1 MIINLFAEQVNFFN
15 MTSRIPPLSALK
27 AFEAMARLERVN
39 AVAKEL
45 NLTHSA
51 VSHQLKS
58 LEDMVGVALFERLA
72 RQMTLTE
79 AGRTYAY
86 QVRQSLD
93 ELNQATQKLRK
104 PSHQATLSI
113 AVLPSFATHWLIPRL
128 ADLRQTYPELVLS
141 LHAGLSFIEF
151 EKNRIDAALR
161 FGHGQWPNLQ
171 TEHLM
176 GDSLVLVA
184 APSLVGHQS
193 FKTFKSLMKY
203 PLLHSGESWSSWLQ
217 SAHTE
222 DDPPSPHLLFTDSTH
237 LLEAAKLGMGIALT
251 RRSVAHGLIQHG
263 ALRCLSPVEP
273 VHSSSYYLVWPY
285 HSQPHPMLKKFRDW
299 LSIQVKNY
307 QASLR

>member
-93 ELNQATQKLRK
+93 ELNQATKTQKTK
-104 PSHQATLSI
+104 PSSH
-113 AVLPSFATHWLIPRL
+113 
-128 ADLRQTYPELVLS
+128 LVHRSTPLFC
-141 LHAGLSFIEF
+141 HA
-151 EKNRIDAALR
+151 
-161 FGHGQWPNLQ
+161 
-171 TEHLM
+171 
-176 GDSLVLVA
+176 LV
-184 APSLVGHQS
+184 
-193 FKTFKSLMKY
+193 
-203 PLLHSGESWSSWLQ
+203 
-217 SAHTE
+217 
-222 DDPPSPHLLFTDSTH
+222 DSTV
-237 LLEAAKLGMGIALT
+237 
-251 RRSVAHGLIQHG
+251 S
-263 ALRCLSPVEP
+263 
-273 VHSSSYYLVWPY
+273 
-285 HSQPHPMLKKFRDW
+285 
-299 LSIQVKNY
+299 
-307 QASLR
+307 

>member
-1 MIINLFAEQVNFFN
+1 

-45 NLTHSA
+45 HLTHSA
-51 VSHQLKS
+51 VSHQLKG
-58 LEDMVGVALFERLA
+58 LEELVGVTLFDRSA
-72 RQMTLTE
+72 RHMTLTE

-86 QVRQSLD
+86 QVRQSLE
-93 ELNQATQKLRK
+93 ELSQATQKLRK
-104 PSHQATLSI
+104 PAQEDILSI

-128 ADLRQTYPELVLS
+128 ADFQQTYPNVVLS

-151 EKNRIDAALR
+151 EKNRIDGALR

-184 APSLVGHQS
+184 APSLVGQQT
-193 FKTFKSLMKY
+193 FKTLKSLMKY
-203 PLLHSGESWSSWLQ
+203 PLLHSGESWTSWLQ
-217 SAHTE
+217 SAHIE
-222 DDPPSPHLLFTDSTH
+222 DEPPATAMAFTDSTH

-251 RRSVAHGLIQHG
+251 RRSISHHLIEQG
-263 ALRCLSPVEP
+263 ALRCLSPIEP

-285 HSQPHPMLKKFRDW
+285 QSQPHPMLKKFRDW
-299 LSIQVKNY
+299 LSIHVKQY

>member
-1 MIINLFAEQVNFFN
+1 MP
-15 MTSRIPPLSALK
+15 SRIPPLSALK

-45 NLTHSA
+45 HLTHSA
-51 VSHQLKS
+51 VSHQLKG
-58 LEDMVGVALFERLA
+58 LEELVGVALFDRSA
-72 RQMTLTE
+72 RHMTLTE

-93 ELNQATQKLRK
+93 ELSQATQKLRN
-104 PSHQATLSI
+104 PAHEDILSI
-113 AVLPSFATHWLIPRL
+113 AVLPSFATYWLIPRL
-128 ADLRQTYPELVLS
+128 ADFQQTYPNVVLS

-151 EKNRIDAALR
+151 EKIRIDGALR

-176 GDSLVLVA
+176 GDSLVLVG
-184 APSLVGHQS
+184 APSLVGQQT
-193 FKTFKSLMKY
+193 FKTLKSLMKY
-203 PLLHSGESWSSWLQ
+203 PLLHSGESWTSWLQ
-217 SAHTE
+217 SVHIE
-222 DDPPSPHLLFTDSTH
+222 DEPPAAAMAFTDSTH

-251 RRSVAHGLIQHG
+251 RRSIAHNLIEQG
-263 ALRCLSPVEP
+263 TLRSLSPIEP
-273 VHSSSYYLVWPY
+273 AHSSSYYLVWPY

-299 LSIQVKNY
+299 LSIHVKQY

>member
-1 MIINLFAEQVNFFN
+1 MA
-15 MTSRIPPLSALK
+15 SRIPPLSALK
-27 AFEAMARLERVN
+27 AFEAMARLERVG

-45 NLTHSA
+45 HLTHSA

-58 LEDMVGVALFERLA
+58 LEDMVGAALFERSA

-93 ELNQATQKLRK
+93 ELSQATQKLRK
-104 PSHQATLSI
+104 PRHQATLSI

-128 ADLRQTYPELVLS
+128 ADLRQTCPELVLS

-184 APSLVGHQS
+184 APSLVGHRP
-193 FKTFKSLMKY
+193 FKTLKSLMKY
-203 PLLHSGESWSSWLQ
+203 PVLHSGESWSSWLQ
-217 SAHTE
+217 SASLE
-222 DDPPSPHLLFTDSTH
+222 DEPPLAKMAFTDSTH
-237 LLEAAKLGMGIALT
+237 LLEAAKLGLGIALT
-251 RRSVAHGLIQHG
+251 RRSIAHGLIQQG
-263 ALRCLSPVEP
+263 ALHCLTPIEP

-285 HSQPHPMLKKFRDW
+285 HSQPNPMLKKFRDW
-299 LSIQVKNY
+299 LSIQAKHY
-307 QASLR
+307 HASLR